1 LVFFYRLFAFVMA
14 FSPLNEV
21 DRKLCHALQLN
32 GRAHFNE
39 LAEIVGLSVP
49 AVSERVRKLEER
61 GVIRG
66 YFAKLHPDAF
76 ELYIAAYILVT
87 VEGSNHYPGFLQNCA
102 SEREIQECH
111 AITGDASHLIKI
123 RTHTP
128 ASLERLL
135 SRIQSWPGVRKTI
148 TNIILSTPF
157 ESLAVDTSSQL
168 TAGGN
173 GNGTSTGSSG
183 GSQQSG
189 SSSKRLSPKH

>member
-1 LVFFYRLFAFVMA
+1 MA
-14 FSPLNEV
+14 FSPLNDV

-61 GVIRG
+61 GVIKG

-87 VEGSNHYPGFLQNCA
+87 VEGSNHYPGFLQNCTN
-102 SEREIQECH
+102 EREIQECH

-157 ESLAVDTSSQL
+157 ESLAVDTTSHL
-168 TAGGN
+168 TAATNGGSSMS
-173 GNGTSTGSSG
+173 GISSGTSVQG
-183 GSQQSG
+183 
-189 SSSKRLSPKH
+189 KRLSPKTS